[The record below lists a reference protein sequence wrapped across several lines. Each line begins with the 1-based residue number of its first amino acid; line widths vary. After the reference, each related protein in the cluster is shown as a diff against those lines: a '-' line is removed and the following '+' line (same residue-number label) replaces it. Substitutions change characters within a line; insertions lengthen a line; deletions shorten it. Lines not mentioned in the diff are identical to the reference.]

1 MSGKISGILFLA
13 CSIFFCACSGGTQ
26 EPPSRAEVDSQVNAR
41 VNALQLQMQAK
52 NDSIIN
58 AMAKHRADSIL
69 ATMKGQG
76 GAPSQSPQ

>member
-1 MSGKISGILFLA
+1 M
-13 CSIFFCACSGGTQ
+13 Q

-69 ATMKGQG
+69 ATMK
-76 GAPSQSPQ
+76 SQAATTPQNGK

>member
-1 MSGKISGILFLA
+1 MVGKVSVIVFLI

-26 EPPSRAEVDSQVNAR
+26 EPPLRAEVDSQVNAR

-58 AMAKHRADSIL
+58 AMAKHRADSVL
-69 ATMKGQG
+69 ATMKGQT
-76 GAPSQSPQ
+76 ATTPQNGK

>member
-1 MSGKISGILFLA
+1 MVGKVSVILFLT
-13 CSIFFCACSGGTQ
+13 CSVFFGACSGGTQ

-58 AMAKHRADSIL
+58 AMAQHRADSIL
-69 ATMKGQG
+69 ASTKGQN
-76 GAPSQSPQ
+76 AVTSQPNK